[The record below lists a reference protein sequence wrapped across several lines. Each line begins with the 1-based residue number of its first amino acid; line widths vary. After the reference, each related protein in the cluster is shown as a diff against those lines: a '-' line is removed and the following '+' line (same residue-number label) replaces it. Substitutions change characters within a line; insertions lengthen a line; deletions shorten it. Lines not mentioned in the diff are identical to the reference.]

1 MVDRQRFIIA
11 FILIILIVG
20 ASLGAVFLL
29 QRSIVVEAA
38 IPVKEDPD
46 SRVKAPGI
54 VRLAETGTLFAP
66 LAGLIEKVQVQ
77 PGDSIQAGQTVV
89 TYSVDS
95 WKDEIAIK
103 RLDLRDLQDSLIR
116 LEEGNMDEDTRLRRT
131 IEAAQADLDALR
143 QEQQELDLALA
154 NQRDANESSIQTLQ
168 AQVAAQQKEVARL
181 EPLYASGA
189 ISRKEYEQAQETLA
203 ALKDQLK
210 RAQDDDRVF
219 YEKTMPLKREGM
231 SQRLAQAGKALENA
245 RLDLNRAGDGSSQ
258 MAVLRDRISLVR
270 SEIALLESYLKKA
283 AITLPYSGRV
293 TEVNVAPGQ
302 PVQKGAELIKVADT
316 ARFEVVALV
325 PLSSLHRVQPGQ
337 NVEIR
342 LEEVE
347 PALAAT
353 VESVSTREKG
363 GAVEVSIAVND
374 RPELLK
380 AGATVQVEII
390 TPGHQFLVLPPQAV
404 VEKDVPKTSPI
415 LLEGED
421 RIYYVFVVDE
431 ETRKVTPKRV
441 KVGVI
446 KPTYVEIVSG
456 ITDKD
461 YVVVGN
467 AEALT
472 RLRAKL
478 AEWEK
483 KQLRE
488 FRAVFQEE
496 Q

>member
-1 MVDRQRFIIA
+1 MDRQRFIIA
-11 FILIILIVG
+11 FILVILIVG
-20 ASLGAVFLL
+20 ASLGAIFLL
-29 QRSIVVEAA
+29 QKSIVVEAA
-38 IPVKEDPD
+38 VPAKEDPD
-46 SRVKAPGI
+46 SRVKAPGV

-66 LAGLIEKVQVQ
+66 LAGLIERIEVR
-77 PGDSIQAGQTVV
+77 PGDTIQAGQTVV
-89 TYSVDS
+89 TYSVDG
-95 WKDEIAIK
+95 WKDEIALK
-103 RLDLRDLQDSLIR
+103 RLDLRDLQDSLTR
-116 LEEGNMDEDTRLRRT
+116 LEEGNEDEDTRLRRAV
-131 IEAAQADLDALR
+131 ESAQAELSALW
-143 QEQQELDLALA
+143 QEQRELELSLA
-154 NQRDANESSIQTLQ
+154 NQRDANESAIQTLQ
-168 AQVAAQQKEVARL
+168 AKVAAQQKEVARL

-189 ISRKEYEQAQETLA
+189 ISRKEYEQAQEELA
-203 ALKDQLK
+203 SLKDQLK

-219 YEKTMPLKREGM
+219 SEKTIPLKREGM
-231 SQRLAQAGKALENA
+231 RQRLAQAERTLEDA

-258 MAVLRDRISLVR
+258 IAVLRDRISLVR
-270 SEIALLESYLKKA
+270 TEIALLESYLKKA
-283 AITLPYSGRV
+283 AISLPYSGRV
-293 TEVNVAPGQ
+293 TEVDVSPGQ

-337 NVEIR
+337 NVEIK

-380 AGATVQVEII
+380 AGSTVQVEII

-421 RIYYVFVVDE
+421 RIYYVFVVDDQ
-431 ETRKVTPKRV
+431 TRRVTPRRV
-441 KVGVI
+441 KVGAI
-446 KPTYVEIVSG
+446 KPTYIEIISG

-467 AEALT
+467 TEALAK
-472 RLRAKL
+472 LRAKL

-488 FRAVFQEE
+488 FRAVFKEE